1 MRHRLEITCAAV
13 DGGAETVAPHSLGL
27 TRKTTLRSQLM
38 RLGTGASIRRASR
51 RFNMGKNIEHKKATD
66 EQGLSDQEIWWK
78 IRYLDPDI
86 KRSDSVVTITVL
98 AILAI
103 VGVVVALLYSRGL

>member
-1 MRHRLEITCAAV
+1 
-13 DGGAETVAPHSLGL
+13 
-27 TRKTTLRSQLM
+27 
-38 RLGTGASIRRASR
+38 
-51 RFNMGKNIEHKKATD
+51 MGNNIEHKKAPN

-86 KRSDSVVTITVL
+86 KRSDSVVIINVL

>member
-1 MRHRLEITCAAV
+1 
-13 DGGAETVAPHSLGL
+13 
-27 TRKTTLRSQLM
+27 
-38 RLGTGASIRRASR
+38 
-51 RFNMGKNIEHKKATD
+51 MGNNIERKKATD

-78 IRYLDPDI
+78 IRYLDPDT
-86 KRSDSVVTITVL
+86 KCSDSVVIITVL

>member
-1 MRHRLEITCAAV
+1 MEKH
-13 DGGAETVAPHSLGL
+13 
-27 TRKTTLRSQLM
+27 
-38 RLGTGASIRRASR
+38 
-51 RFNMGKNIEHKKATD
+51 IEHKKATG
-66 EQGLSDQEIWWK
+66 EQGPSDQEIWSK

-86 KRSDSVVTITVL
+86 KRSDGVVIITVL

>member
-1 MRHRLEITCAAV
+1 
-13 DGGAETVAPHSLGL
+13 
-27 TRKTTLRSQLM
+27 
-38 RLGTGASIRRASR
+38 
-51 RFNMGKNIEHKKATD
+51 MGNNIEHKKATN

-86 KRSDSVVTITVL
+86 KRSVIITVT
-98 AILAI
+98 AIFAI

>member
-1 MRHRLEITCAAV
+1 
-13 DGGAETVAPHSLGL
+13 
-27 TRKTTLRSQLM
+27 
-38 RLGTGASIRRASR
+38 
-51 RFNMGKNIEHKKATD
+51 MGNNIERKKATD

-86 KRSDSVVTITVL
+86 KRSDGVVTITVL

>member
-1 MRHRLEITCAAV
+1 ML
-13 DGGAETVAPHSLGL
+13 
-27 TRKTTLRSQLM
+27 
-38 RLGTGASIRRASR
+38 SIKKRWTNRAFR
-51 RFNMGKNIEHKKATD
+51 
-66 EQGLSDQEIWWK
+66 DQEIWWK

-86 KRSDSVVTITVL
+86 KRSDSVVIITVL

>member
-1 MRHRLEITCAAV
+1 V
-13 DGGAETVAPHSLGL
+13 
-27 TRKTTLRSQLM
+27 
-38 RLGTGASIRRASR
+38 
-51 RFNMGKNIEHKKATD
+51 GKHIEHKKARD

-86 KRSDSVVTITVL
+86 KPSDSVVIITVL

-103 VGVVVALLYSRGL
+103 VGIVVALLYGRGL

>member
-1 MRHRLEITCAAV
+1 
-13 DGGAETVAPHSLGL
+13 
-27 TRKTTLRSQLM
+27 
-38 RLGTGASIRRASR
+38 
-51 RFNMGKNIEHKKATD
+51 MGKKIEHKKATD

-86 KRSDSVVTITVL
+86 KRSDSAVIITVL
-98 AILAI
+98 AIVAI

>member
-1 MRHRLEITCAAV
+1 
-13 DGGAETVAPHSLGL
+13 
-27 TRKTTLRSQLM
+27 
-38 RLGTGASIRRASR
+38 
-51 RFNMGKNIEHKKATD
+51 MGKNIEHKKTTD

-86 KRSDSVVTITVL
+86 KRSDGVATITVL

>member
-1 MRHRLEITCAAV
+1 
-13 DGGAETVAPHSLGL
+13 
-27 TRKTTLRSQLM
+27 
-38 RLGTGASIRRASR
+38 
-51 RFNMGKNIEHKKATD
+51 MGNNIEHKKATN

-86 KRSDSVVTITVL
+86 KRSDTVVIITVL

-103 VGVVVALLYSRGL
+103 VGVVVVLLYGRGL

>member
-1 MRHRLEITCAAV
+1 
-13 DGGAETVAPHSLGL
+13 
-27 TRKTTLRSQLM
+27 
-38 RLGTGASIRRASR
+38 
-51 RFNMGKNIEHKKATD
+51 MGKHIEHKKATG

-86 KRSDSVVTITVL
+86 KRSDSVVIITVL